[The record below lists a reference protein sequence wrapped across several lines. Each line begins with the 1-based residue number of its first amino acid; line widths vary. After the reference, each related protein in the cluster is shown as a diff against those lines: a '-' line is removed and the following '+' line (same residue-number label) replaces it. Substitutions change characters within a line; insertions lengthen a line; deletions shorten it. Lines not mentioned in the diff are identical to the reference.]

1 QWLAARA
8 AAALGTVAARAIRPE
23 ASLFGY
29 GLDSMSATRLAAV
42 AAAACGL
49 ALPDSLLFDHPSLAG
64 LAGWLLQAMEQARHL
79 PPAPGGRDR
88 AMPAPRPAAHRHG
101 DGRDPIAII
110 GMAFRLPG
118 ESGRDADTDAA
129 FWRLL
134 DGAGCA
140 IRPMPAERFRAPAG
154 MPGFGAYLNQVDRF
168 DAAFFG
174 MSPREAMN
182 TDPQQRLLLE
192 VAWHALEDAGLPPGD
207 LRGSDSGVFVG
218 IGTADYGH
226 LPFISGD
233 DAHFDAYWGTGTSF
247 AAACGRLSFTFG
259 WEGPSMAVDTACSA
273 SHSALHLAVQALRA
287 RECGMA
293 LSAGVKL
300 QLLPE
305 IDRVLHKAGMLAA
318 DGRCKTLD
326 ASADGYVRGEGCVVL
341 VLKRLSDALADGD
354 AIRAVIRDTL
364 VRQDGAGSSLSAPN
378 GEAQQRLLSLAL
390 ARAGLAPAEID
401 YIELHGTGTRLGDPI
416 EYQSVADV
424 FGGRAPDDP
433 LWIGSVKTNI
443 GHLESAAGAAGLVKT
458 VLALEQARI
467 PPLVGLKGINPLI
480 DLDAIPARA
489 PAHTVDWPARQAV
502 RRAGVTSYGF
512 AGTIAHVILE
522 QAPQAPVAQAAGT
535 EPTRGPHLFLLS
547 ARSPDALRRLAAAY
561 RDTLAGTAD
570 LAVLANGMARQRE
583 HHALRAA
590 VVASDHD
597 ECARALDRLAAPDAA
612 APEAVT

>member
-1 QWLAARA
+1 
-8 AAALGTVAARAIRPE
+8 
-23 ASLFGY
+23 
-29 GLDSMSATRLAAV
+29 
-42 AAAACGL
+42 
-49 ALPDSLLFDHPSLAG
+49 
-64 LAGWLLQAMEQARHL
+64 
-79 PPAPGGRDR
+79 
-88 AMPAPRPAAHRHG
+88 
-101 DGRDPIAII
+101 II

-118 ESGRDADTDAA
+118 ESGHDADTDAA

-326 ASADGYVRGEGCVVL
+326 ASANGYVRGEGCVVL

-390 ARAGLAPAEID
+390 ARAGLAPSEID

-522 QAPQAPVAQAAGT
+522 QAPVAQAAGT
-535 EPTRGPHLFLLS
+535 EPARGPHLFLLS

-597 ECARALDRLAAPDAA
+597 ECARALDRL
-612 APEAVT
+612 